1 MNKNKLN
8 LTLFFTLIIIFN
20 SNILYSALRYDY
32 NFDLSPFIDKKELLS
47 LGFGL
52 TINEHNAWYQNQEI
66 IFENPNNPNVS
77 MRALYMPFLVYL
89 EVRPWKFL
97 ELSLAPVFMYKEEA
111 SRNNLSNMTNKV
123 DSMNL
128 EGFHFHVKA
137 LIVDWYVSFG
147 VRLDVDYS
155 IYEDAL
161 PNEKLPDT
169 FDVAGT
175 LMIAFVPK
183 VFPLNL
189 LFDYRFH
196 SESSLY
202 NLGEVVLALEFIT
215 SKMITLYGGAT
226 FVFPYDKIANDTTY
240 IEPFVKFTVSF
251 DDFLKINSVYRK
263 IAYGDG
269 NELTPNSST
278 FMFSIEYMF

>member
-32 NFDLSPFIDKKELLS
+32 NFDLSPIIRKEEMFSVGLA
-47 LGFGL
+47 L
-52 TINEHNAWYQNQEI
+52 TINEHNAWYRNQEM
-66 IFENPNNPNVS
+66 IFEHPNSPNIS
-77 MRALYMPFLVYL
+77 LRALYIPFLAYF

-97 ELSLAPVFMYKEEA
+97 ELSLAPVFMYKEEDR
-111 SRNNLSNMTNKV
+111 RNNLSNIVDKV
-123 DSMNL
+123 DSINF
-128 EGFHFHVKA
+128 EGIHFHAKA
-137 LIVDWYVSFG
+137 TIVDWYVSVG

-155 IYEDAL
+155 FYTDQL
-161 PNEKLPDT
+161 PSEKLPDD

-196 SESSLY
+196 SDSSLY

-215 SKMITLYGGAT
+215 SKMITLYAGAT
-226 FVFPYDKIANDTTY
+226 FVFPYDVLANDTTY
-240 IEPFVKFTVSF
+240 IEPFIKFTI
-251 DDFLKINSVYRK
+251 DFGNFLQINSVYRK
-263 IAYGDG
+263 VAYGDG

-278 FMFSIEYMF
+278 FMFSIEYML